1 MDPQNY
7 CKNQLSLHRHRS
19 WHMGE
24 LSHMSYTERNQV
36 ALGKAEQSETDIII
50 TRKTRISVWNTEDS
64 ILLAKIESQK
74 VLFIKNTAE
83 SATVSFKEIN

>member
-1 MDPQNY
+1 
-7 CKNQLSLHRHRS
+7 
-19 WHMGE
+19 MGE

-36 ALGKAEQSETDIII
+36 ALGKAEQSEIDII